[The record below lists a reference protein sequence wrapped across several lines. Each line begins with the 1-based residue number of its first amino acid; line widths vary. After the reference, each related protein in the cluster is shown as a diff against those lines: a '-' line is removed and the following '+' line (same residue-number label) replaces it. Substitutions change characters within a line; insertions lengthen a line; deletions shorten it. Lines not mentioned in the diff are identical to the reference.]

1 MSFTKKSK
9 KLCKLAAKIIASPIR
24 EFILIA
30 LIAGAFSF
38 SYFFPDYRLPVLLA
52 ALLGS
57 LATFWQAFRVLLFER
72 RVSIETFNSAALIVS
87 FVTAEFSSA
96 AFIALM
102 LLFAELLEW
111 NTRTRSSRAIEEL
124 LKLKPLKA
132 FREKGG
138 EKEEVLA
145 EDIKKGDVIV
155 VESGARIPV
164 DGVVIFGGASVN
176 ESSVT
181 GESLPAQKTIGDK
194 VFGSTLNESGILKVR
209 AERVG
214 KESTLERMVEL
225 MKKAAENKSRP
236 EKIADKFAALF
247 LPVVALAGAATYFL
261 SGNVSMTV
269 AIFLVAC
276 ADDIAVAIPL
286 AMTAAIG
293 RAAKRGV
300 IIKGGEWLDVLSK
313 MRTLVLDKT
322 GTLTYGVFSVRD
334 VKIEPGVSENE
345 FWQSAAVAEK
355 FSEHAVARAIFR
367 EAMKRVGE
375 IPDPDE
381 FKVYGGSGVIAKH
394 GNNEIV
400 IGDESILVPAGIS
413 ESAIKDKYK
422 DLFAAGRAKAY
433 AFLNKKLIG
442 AFVLDDIPRPEAAE
456 SVKKLTDIGVK
467 RIIMFTGDNP
477 RVAADV
483 ARALGIKEFRA
494 SMSPEEKLLALEAVE
509 EESGPVGMVGD
520 GINDAPALARANIG
534 IAMGGTGT
542 AVAVEAADAIILPDD
557 LGRISE
563 IILLGRKTLS
573 VIKGDIVI
581 WFFSNAIGFA
591 LVFSGVFGPA
601 LAAFYNFITDFLPLI
616 NSARLFREK

>member
-1 MSFTKKSK
+1 
-9 KLCKLAAKIIASPIR
+9 
-24 EFILIA
+24 
-30 LIAGAFSF
+30 
-38 SYFFPDYRLPVLLA
+38 
-52 ALLGS
+52 
-57 LATFWQAFRVLLFER
+57 
-72 RVSIETFNSAALIVS
+72 
-87 FVTAEFSSA
+87 
-96 AFIALM
+96 
-102 LLFAELLEW
+102 
-111 NTRTRSSRAIEEL
+111 
-124 LKLKPLKA
+124 
-132 FREKGG
+132 
-138 EKEEVLA
+138 
-145 EDIKKGDVIV
+145 
-155 VESGARIPV
+155 
-164 DGVVIFGGASVN
+164 
-176 ESSVT
+176 
-181 GESLPAQKTIGDK
+181 
-194 VFGSTLNESGILKVR
+194 
-209 AERVG
+209 
-214 KESTLERMVEL
+214 
-225 MKKAAENKSRP
+225 
-236 EKIADKFAALF
+236 
-247 LPVVALAGAATYFL
+247 
-261 SGNVSMTV
+261 
-269 AIFLVAC
+269 
-276 ADDIAVAIPL
+276 
-286 AMTAAIG
+286 
-293 RAAKRGV
+293 
-300 IIKGGEWLDVLSK
+300 
-313 MRTLVLDKT
+313 
-322 GTLTYGVFSVRD
+322 
-334 VKIEPGVSENE
+334 
-345 FWQSAAVAEK
+345 AVAEK

-381 FKVYGGSGVIAKH
+381 FKVYGGSGVIARR
-394 GNNEIV
+394 GNDEIV

-422 DLFAAGRAKAY
+422 ELFAAGRAKAY

-456 SVKKLTDIGVK
+456 SIKKLTDIGVR

-494 SMSPEEKLLALEAVE
+494 SMSPEE
-509 EESGPVGMVGD
+509 GPVGMVGD

>member
-1 MSFTKKSK
+1 MEHKN
-9 KLCKLAAKIIASPIR
+9 KI
-24 EFILIA
+24 
-30 LIAGAFSF
+30 
-38 SYFFPDYRLPVLLA
+38 
-52 ALLGS
+52 
-57 LATFWQAFRVLLFER
+57 
-72 RVSIETFNSAALIVS
+72 
-87 FVTAEFSSA
+87 
-96 AFIALM
+96 
-102 LLFAELLEW
+102 
-111 NTRTRSSRAIEEL
+111 
-124 LKLKPLKA
+124 KP
-132 FREKGG
+132 
-138 EKEEVLA
+138 
-145 EDIKKGDVIV
+145 
-155 VESGARIPV
+155 RIPV

-381 FKVYGGSGVIAKH
+381 FKFVR
-394 GNNEIV
+394 
-400 IGDESILVPAGIS
+400 
-413 ESAIKDKYK
+413 
-422 DLFAAGRAKAY
+422 GRQGEG
-433 AFLNKKLIG
+433 L
-442 AFVLDDIPRPEAAE
+442 
-456 SVKKLTDIGVK
+456 
-467 RIIMFTGDNP
+467 
-477 RVAADV
+477 RVF
-483 ARALGIKEFRA
+483 E
-494 SMSPEEKLLALEAVE
+494 
-509 EESGPVGMVGD
+509 
-520 GINDAPALARANIG
+520 
-534 IAMGGTGT
+534 
-542 AVAVEAADAIILPDD
+542 
-557 LGRISE
+557 
-563 IILLGRKTLS
+563 
-573 VIKGDIVI
+573 
-581 WFFSNAIGFA
+581 
-591 LVFSGVFGPA
+591 
-601 LAAFYNFITDFLPLI
+601 
-616 NSARLFREK
+616 